1 MHWDANKMFK
11 ILPFY
16 DTYIEKPE
24 VKKSNNVELL
34 KELPFYDEL
43 SIVKNKASFS
53 SYAQSY
59 KIEIVD
65 KRLVVVQLKASEISI
80 KELFKDLLIELKGFK
95 YQITLAFLLSKLKN
109 NGEVEYSSAYFNSLA
124 KTVINDSYKLNQ
136 SLQEI
141 IHRLDNWINE
151 GSGLI
156 EEIYNQYLNVSSYS
170 PLIGST
176 YIKLPNELKHP
187 KKVLNKINVNVF

>member
-1 MHWDANKMFK
+1 MHWDANKIFK

-24 VKKSNNVELL
+24 IKKLNNVELL

-43 SIVKNKASFS
+43 NIVKNKAAFS
-53 SYAQSY
+53 GYAQRY
-59 KIEIVD
+59 KIEIFD
-65 KRLVVVQLKASEISI
+65 KRDLVLQLKASEINI
-80 KELFKDLLIELKGFK
+80 KEVFKDLLIKLKGFK
-95 YQITLAFLLSKLKN
+95 YQITLAVLLSKLKN
-109 NGEVEYSSAYFNSLA
+109 DGEVKYSSVYFNSLTE
-124 KTVINDSYKLNQ
+124 TVTNDSYKLNQ
-136 SLQEI
+136 SFQEI

-151 GSGLI
+151 GSGWII
-156 EEIYNQYLNVSSYS
+156 EDVYIQYLNVSSYS

-187 KKVLNKINVNVF
+187 KKKIN

>member
-1 MHWDANKMFK
+1 M
-11 ILPFY
+11 
-16 DTYIEKPE
+16 
-24 VKKSNNVELL
+24 
-34 KELPFYDEL
+34 

-109 NGEVEYSSAYFNSLA
+109 NGEVEYSSAYFSSLA